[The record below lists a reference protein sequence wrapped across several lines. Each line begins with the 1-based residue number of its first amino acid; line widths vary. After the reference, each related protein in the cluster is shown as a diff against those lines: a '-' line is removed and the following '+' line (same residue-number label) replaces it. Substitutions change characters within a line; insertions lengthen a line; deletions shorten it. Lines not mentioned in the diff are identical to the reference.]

1 MNSPAFAH
9 HNFVYIWNMSKR
21 VALIDDDDIFNFLHR
36 EMIIRQYPNAI
47 IEQFSSGIEWIE
59 HLKTHSDVV
68 YNAIYLDIRMP
79 EMDGFQVLEIMQSI
93 PNHQFKNSAIYVL
106 SSTLDE
112 NDLKRSKANPLV
124 KDFASKPLSP
134 EQIVELL
141 G

>member
-1 MNSPAFAH
+1 
-9 HNFVYIWNMSKR
+9 MSKR

-36 EMIIRQYPNAI
+36 EMILRQYPNAI

-59 HLKTHSDVV
+59 HIRINASIFYD
-68 YNAIYLDIRMP
+68 AIYLDIRMP
-79 EMDGFQVLEIMQSI
+79 VMDGFQVLEIMQSI
-93 PNHQFKNSAIYVL
+93 PNYPFKNSAIYVL

-112 NDLKRSKANPLV
+112 NDLKKSRANPLV

-134 EQIVELL
+134 EQIVQLL